1 MRVYSRSGV
10 LIYDFYLPKQPGDS
24 KNRRIRGITH
34 FVPGQEEAALKEG
47 YRALLQ
53 YEQKAKEQA
62 GEIRP
67 NFTWGEAV
75 IQYVR
80 EKTIADKSSINMD
93 IAKFRWMEKN
103 IPGVKQVPLNKINR
117 YWVNQHVREPLRD
130 AGLTKKTINHYLSV
144 IGHLLNLAATEWET
158 EGGLTWLEHAPK
170 IKLEKLSKREKSRI
184 RWLTKQDTE
193 RLIKELPKHLKPIY
207 RFALNTGLRTSNL
220 QGLEWEQ
227 VDLVRK
233 VAWIHPDEAKSGH
246 AIAVPLNDEAARI
259 VRGQIG
265 KHRRYVFINNLNRR
279 YRNDF
284 NTKAWYKALDRAGLR
299 MYSRKDDPRYPTY
312 HPSEYK
318 FRDLHW
324 HDATR
329 HTWATWHVMAG
340 TRLEILQEL
349 GAWSDFSMVK
359 RYAHFNIDHIAKFAG
374 NAISGATASDNILQN
389 RVSNV

>member
-220 QGLEWEQ
+220 QGWSGSKSIWFARWHGFIQMRPSQAMQLQ
-227 VDLVRK
+227 SHSMMRQHASCVDRS
-233 VAWIHPDEAKSGH
+233 E
-246 AIAVPLNDEAARI
+246 NI
-259 VRGQIG
+259 VDTS
-265 KHRRYVFINNLNRR
+265 LS
-279 YRNDF
+279 
-284 NTKAWYKALDRAGLR
+284 T
-299 MYSRKDDPRYPTY
+299 T
-312 HPSEYK
+312 
-318 FRDLHW
+318 
-324 HDATR
+324 
-329 HTWATWHVMAG
+329 
-340 TRLEILQEL
+340 
-349 GAWSDFSMVK
+349 
-359 RYAHFNIDHIAKFAG
+359 
-374 NAISGATASDNILQN
+374 
-389 RVSNV
+389 